1 MKAVYEK
8 GDSTMNRIEQALS
21 RLKKLDAQ
29 LKRGSITESESDTE
43 RLVVLLD
50 LLITTRWQN
59 LPLLDDDWETPQ

>member
-1 MKAVYEK
+1 
-8 GDSTMNRIEQALS
+8 MNTIEQALS

-59 LPLLDDDWETPQ
+59 LRLLDDNWEKAQ